1 MTASHHLL
9 PTPRD
14 MRGVPQDERTELAQ
28 TLYEQLGPKVLELGH
43 RFHAGNTS
51 EAEELVAETFARVI
65 VALGRFKG
73 GSSYSTWVY
82 RIAMNVIT
90 DSLRRRRPAPLDS
103 EPLSEQPT
111 AEHDL
116 EQRERSA
123 VVDRALG
130 SLSAEHRMV
139 LTLVAMEGM
148 SSADAAAHLGVPEGT
163 LWSRYSR
170 ARIALAQRLRDL
182 GVD

>member
-1 MTASHHLL
+1 MAASNEPL

-14 MRGVPQDERTELAQ
+14 LRTASKAERAELARV
-28 TLYEQLGPKVLELGH
+28 LYDQLGSKVFELGF
-43 RFHAGNTS
+43 RYHAGNTG
-51 EAEELVAETFARVI
+51 EAEELVAETFARVL
-65 VALGRFKG
+65 VALARFKG
-73 GSSYSTWVY
+73 GSSYATWVY

-90 DSLRRRRPAPLDS
+90 DSLRGRGRRPAPLES
-103 EPLSEQPT
+103 EPLSEQPS
-111 AEHDL
+111 AEHEL
-116 EQRERSA
+116 EQRER
-123 VVDRALG
+123 RADVNQALQ

-170 ARIALAQRLRDL
+170 ARIALARILQ
-182 GVD
+182 